1 MAELVIATRSGK
13 IIVIDENDLP
23 AAGRES
29 GGARIAGVRPGD
41 TITAVA
47 RVYTNVEVAEVAE
60 TVHESEHAAVVAGDI
75 PDDRRQA
82 IIDVIAT
89 RMPQLREHGGR
100 SWVESSARTLAE
112 MATDEQLID
121 LVERRNSVNVR
132 LADLGQRTTENFNER
147 EALDTRI
154 ANRVTHLFRTKA

>member
-13 IIVIDENDLP
+13 ILVIDENDLP
-23 AAGRES
+23 SEGRE
-29 GGARIAGVRPGD
+29 GRGARIAGVRPGD

-60 TVHESEHAAVVAGDI
+60 TVHEREHAAVADADV

-100 SWVESSARTLAE
+100 TWVESSARTLAE
-112 MATDEQLID
+112 MATDELLID
-121 LVERRNSVNVR
+121 LVERRNKVNTK
-132 LADLGQRTTENFNER
+132 LAEIEQRTTENFNER

-154 ANRVTHLFRTKA
+154 ANRVVHLFRTAM